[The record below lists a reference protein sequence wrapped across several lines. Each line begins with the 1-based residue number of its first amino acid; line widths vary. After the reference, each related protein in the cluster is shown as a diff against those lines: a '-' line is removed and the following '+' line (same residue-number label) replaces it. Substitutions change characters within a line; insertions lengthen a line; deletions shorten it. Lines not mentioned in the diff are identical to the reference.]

1 MSGGIKLAYI
11 TYQIVYGKPT
21 RFLPV
26 HITVDRHE
34 AHVVSSKYR
43 NDTGYDYIVYAFT
56 VEDVG
61 SVMMTGEKDYVHSY
75 QYAAKRLQEVVI
87 SRKTKRG

>member
-11 TYQIVYGKPT
+11 TYQIVYGNPT

-61 SVMMTGEKDYVHSY
+61 SAMMTGEKDYVHSY

-87 SRKTKRG
+87 SGKTNKG